1 MTRARLMTGSE
12 VPHLLI
18 KQHAMELIV
27 TMTSDFQDRCLK
39 PLGHPSIHDFA
50 TIDDGAHAPNK
61 TSKLL

>member
-1 MTRARLMTGSE
+1 VLELR
-12 VPHLLI
+12 I
-18 KQHAMELIV
+18 KQHAMELDV

>member
-1 MTRARLMTGSE
+1 VLELR
-12 VPHLLI
+12 I
-18 KQHAMELIV
+18 KQHAMELDV

-61 TSKLL
+61 TPKPL